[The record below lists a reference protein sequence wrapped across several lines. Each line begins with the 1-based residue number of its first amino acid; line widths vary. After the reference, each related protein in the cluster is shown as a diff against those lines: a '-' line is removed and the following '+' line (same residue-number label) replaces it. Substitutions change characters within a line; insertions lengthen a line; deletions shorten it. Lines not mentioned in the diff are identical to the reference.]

1 MCVEHWEEMGST
13 RMALERKASATT
25 TAAAA
30 QAAEARLRQQTGKRR
45 ARDASTDAGGSP
57 AAPRD
62 EAEAAGAPR
71 PSPAPGSRS
80 SGPPAGPA
88 GERQCAA
95 LLGLAAELDQRV
107 RSVLAEEGC
116 QVAVVASA
124 AQLLERVQE
133 DAFDLVLVDV
143 DAIGAEPGELTRQIK
158 SVAPQTMVMPLSS
171 GSSAGAPIE
180 AMRAGAYDYF
190 QKPASTE
197 ELRHRLHR
205 ALENK
210 RLGQTI
216 KRRTLQLAFV
226 NEISN
231 AISASL
237 DLRQVL
243 QTAAAAVRA
252 LIDFELAAAVL
263 RSASEDTATIYPLT
277 PDAEAIWDA
286 QDPVP
291 LADSAVSQAFQG
303 NQPVLVSDTEGQ
315 SLPADLAR
323 LRQHGYQSL
332 ILLPLVSKGR
342 TIGAFVLASRR
353 PGAFAGSHLE
363 VLQHVGGHLASAVD
377 NAQLYEQLKGLS
389 SQLEE
394 TVQERSREVFE
405 VKQYLES
412 LVETAGDAILTVD
425 LERKISS
432 WNHSAK
438 EILGYS
444 KDEVRGKDIC
454 TLASG
459 ESARDQLAAII
470 QQALDGAITSN
481 AETSWLRK
489 DRKEATVSVTVSP
502 ITDSSRRI
510 VGVLT
515 IARDITERK
524 KLQEELFHSEKLA
537 SIGQLAAGVAHQINN
552 PLGAISGR
560 AQMLLRF
567 SGPLEGEFLR
577 EQLGKIRADCAR
589 ITETVN
595 DLLGFARKT
604 ETVKQY
610 TDINTI
616 LDETLEMVKQEMI
629 ARKMRVDRRYSEN
642 LPPVVASANHLRQL
656 FANLMT
662 NAFDAMRGGGL
673 LTIRT
678 LFRPAVIE
686 RSEQVVEVA
695 IADTGC
701 GIPEED
707 LQRIFEPFYTTK
719 PAGEGTGL
727 GLAVAKRIVD
737 FHSGRIMVESAVGV
751 GTTFT
756 IQFPAE

>member
-1 MCVEHWEEMGST
+1 
-13 RMALERKASATT
+13 MASEPE
-25 TAAAA
+25 TAAASSA
-30 QAAEARLRQQTGKRR
+30 SR
-45 ARDASTDAGGSP
+45 ARDEAGG
-57 AAPRD
+57 
-62 EAEAAGAPR
+62 EK
-71 PSPAPGSRS
+71 
-80 SGPPAGPA
+80 
-88 GERQCAA
+88 QCVG
-95 LLGLAAELDQRV
+95 LLGIDQAVLSDMRT
-107 RSVLAEEGC
+107 VLAEENC
-116 QVAVVASA
+116 TLVEASDAAV
-124 AQLLERVQE
+124 LLERVQE
-133 DAFDLVLVDV
+133 DGFDLVMADMDGL
-143 DAIGAEPGELTRQIK
+143 GLEPSSFVRQIK
-158 SVAPQTMVMPLSS
+158 SVAPQTMVMPISS
-171 GSSAGAPIE
+171 GASPDAPIE

-190 QKPASTE
+190 LKPVAVD

-252 LIDFELAAAVL
+252 LIDFDLAAAVL
-263 RSASEDTATIYPLT
+263 RTPANDAAVIHPLT
-277 PDAEAIWDA
+277 PDAEALWAGRDA
-286 QDPVP
+286 VRVASSGLGHVLDIQHPELMDD
-291 LADSAVSQAFQG
+291 LAGEELPQA
-303 NQPVLVSDTEGQ
+303 LAA
-315 SLPADLAR
+315 LPA
-323 LRQHGYQSL
+323 QGFHSL
-332 ILLPLVSKGR
+332 ILLPLISKGH
-342 TIGAFVLASRR
+342 TIGTFLLASRR
-353 PGAFAGSHLE
+353 RGAFANSQVE

-377 NAQLYEQLKGLS
+377 NAQLFEQLKVLS

-412 LVETAGDAILTVD
+412 LVETAGDAIVTVD
-425 LERKISS
+425 REGKIDS
-432 WNHSAK
+432 WNKSAQ

-444 KDEVRGKDIC
+444 KDEVAGRDLC
-454 TLASG
+454 MLASG
-459 ESARDQLAAII
+459 ESARDQLANIV
-470 QQALDGAITSN
+470 QTALEGRTTSN
-481 AETSWLRK
+481 VETSWLRK
-489 DRKEATVSVTVSP
+489 DRKEATVSLTVSP
-502 ITDSSRRI
+502 IIGRTGECA
-510 VGVLT
+510 GVLT
-515 IARDITERK
+515 IARDVTERK

-560 AQMLLRF
+560 AQMLLRI
-567 SGPLEGEFLR
+567 GPPFDDEFIG

-610 TDINTI
+610 TDVNTI
-616 LDETLEMVKQEMI
+616 LDETLEMVKHEGI
-629 ARKMRVDRRYSEN
+629 ARKVRVDRGYSEN

-662 NAFDAMRGGGL
+662 NAFDAMQGGGV
-673 LTIRT
+673 LTIGT
-678 LFRPAVIE
+678 MFRPPGPDRA
-686 RSEQVVEVA
+686 EQVVEVVFT
-695 IADTGC
+695 DTGV

-707 LQRIFEPFYTTK
+707 LPRIFEPFYTTK

-737 FHSGRIMVESAVGV
+737 FHSGRIDVDSMV
-751 GTTFT
+751 GTGTAFT
-756 IQFPAE
+756 IQFPVE

>member
-1 MCVEHWEEMGST
+1 MGPEPGA
-13 RMALERKASATT
+13 RGTT
-25 TAAAA
+25 TAP
-30 QAAEARLRQQTGKRR
+30 RQQGL
-45 ARDASTDAGGSP
+45 GP
-57 AAPRD
+57 
-62 EAEAAGAPR
+62 EAEGSFGAGA
-71 PSPAPGSRS
+71 
-80 SGPPAGPA
+80 
-88 GERQCAA
+88 ERQSAA
-95 LLGLAAELDQRV
+95 LLGLGAELEDQI
-107 RSVLAEEGC
+107 RSILKEEGC
-116 QVAVVASA
+116 EAVTPTDAVDLLDR
-124 AQLLERVQE
+124 AQESSL
-133 DAFDLVLVDV
+133 DLVLVDI
-143 DAIGAEPGELTRQIK
+143 DAVGAAPGELTRRIK

-171 GSSAGAPIE
+171 GSSPTAPIE

-190 QKPASTE
+190 QKPVAPE

-252 LIDFELAAAVL
+252 LIDFDLAAAML
-263 RSASEDTATIYPLT
+263 RSASEDAATIHPLT
-277 PDAEAIWDA
+277 PDAEALWA
-286 QDPVP
+286 AEDPVP
-291 LADSAVSQAFQG
+291 LGGSALTQILESNRPRVF
-303 NQPVLVSDTEGQ
+303 
-315 SLPADLAR
+315 ADLEQEGAPEG
-323 LRQHGYQSL
+323 LRKLREESFRSL
-332 ILLPLVSKGR
+332 IVLPLISKGR

-353 PGAFAGSHLE
+353 PGAFTTSHVE

-377 NAQLYEQLKGLS
+377 NAQLYEQLKLLS

-405 VKQYLES
+405 MKRYLEN
-412 LVETAGDAILTVD
+412 LVETAGDAILTID
-425 LERKISS
+425 LGCRIES
-432 WNHSAK
+432 WNNSAQK
-438 EILGYS
+438 ILGYA
-444 KDEVRGKDIC
+444 KEEVRGQEIYM
-454 TLASG
+454 LASG
-459 ESARDQLAAII
+459 ESAKDQLSTIAKRAIEGEI
-470 QQALDGAITSN
+470 ASN
-481 AETSWLRK
+481 VETSWVRK
-489 DRKEATVSVTVSP
+489 DRKEVTVSLTVSP
-502 ITDSSRRI
+502 VADSSGRI

-537 SIGQLAAGVAHQINN
+537 SVGQLAAGVAHQINN

-560 AQMLLRF
+560 AQMLLRLA
-567 SGPLEGEFLR
+567 GPLDEEFLK
-577 EQLGKIRADCAR
+577 EQLGKVRADCAR

-610 TDINTI
+610 TDVNTV
-616 LDETLEMVKQEMI
+616 LDETLEMVKQESI
-629 ARKMRVDRRYSEN
+629 ARKVRIDRRYSDN

-662 NAFDAMRGGGL
+662 NSFDAMRGGGSL
-673 LTIRT
+673 AITST
-678 LFRPAVIE
+678 FRPATDE
-686 RSEQVVEVA
+686 RPEQMVEVVFS
-695 IADTGC
+695 DTGV
-701 GIPEED
+701 GIPQED
-707 LQRIFEPFYTTK
+707 LARIFEPFYTTK

-737 FHSGRIMVESAVGV
+737 FHNGRIDVESTVGAGAV
-751 GTTFT
+751 FT
-756 IQFPAE
+756 IQFPVE